1 MRSQIAFLALFCLAA
16 CGGSSLQGTWTG
28 ELDCG
33 SDGDFDMEVTLEAHE
48 SKADTYIGDG
58 EIVELTCSDE
68 SGNTAECDLLFEITV
83 ETEGEAGEQD
93 LEVDLDDCEYKVG
106 SDKYDHDCS
115 DVDDGEWDGGD
126 VIVFEI
132 EDCEGELE
140 REG

>member
-1 MRSQIAFLALFCLAA
+1 
-16 CGGSSLQGTWTG
+16 
-28 ELDCG
+28 
-33 SDGDFDMEVTLEAHE
+33 MEVTLEAHE